1 MVIDMID
8 ESLITAQK
16 IIKKFGDHTV
26 LSGLDL
32 EIRKGDFTVVMGTS
46 GSGKSTLL
54 YCLSGMDEITEG
66 SVLFEGNDISKM
78 SERELE
84 DIRGSKLGFVFQD
97 ANLVSNLTV
106 RENIMISAFQAVN
119 NKKVA
124 DKKVVKE
131 VDELLGDMG
140 LSEIMNHFP
149 SEISCG
155 EAQRAAIARAAI
167 KHPEIMFADEPT
179 GALNRS
185 NTEEVLKLL
194 IDLNREGQTILM
206 VTHSKEAA
214 LCGNRVIYLEDGQIK
229 NEINLYGLS
238 SDEKESRLDAWLK
251 ELRW

>member
-1 MVIDMID
+1 MID
-8 ESLITAQK
+8 ESLITAKK
-16 IIKKFGDHTV
+16 IIKKFGNLTV
-26 LSGLDL
+26 LAGMDL
-32 EIRKGDFTVVMGTS
+32 EIRRGDFTVVMGTS

-66 SVLFEGNDISKM
+66 SVFYEGKDISKM
-78 SERELE
+78 SERHLE
-84 DIRGSKLGFVFQD
+84 DIRGSQLGVVFQD

-106 RENIMISAFQAVN
+106 RENVMISAFQTAD
-119 NKKVA
+119 NKKVT
-124 DKKVVKE
+124 DKQVGKE
-131 VDELLGDMG
+131 VDELLGNMG
-140 LSEIMNHFP
+140 LSKIMNHFP
-149 SEISCG
+149 SEVSGG

-167 KHPEIMFADEPT
+167 KHPEIIFADEPT

-194 IDLNREGQTILM
+194 MDLNREGQTILM

-229 NEINLYGLS
+229 DEINLYGFS